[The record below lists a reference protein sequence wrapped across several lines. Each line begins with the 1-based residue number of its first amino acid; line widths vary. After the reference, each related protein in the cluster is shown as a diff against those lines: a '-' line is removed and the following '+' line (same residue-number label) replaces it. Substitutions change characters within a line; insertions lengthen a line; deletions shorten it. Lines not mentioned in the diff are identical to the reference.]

1 MSKSRAKKL
10 AERKRRIG
18 WRLRVRSWSD
28 QSRPMFKARHIRYEL
43 TDRARGL
50 GEGGIGLMHRLALR
64 TGLVKAIDRQLHLLK
79 RHLPYHESDH
89 VLNIAYN
96 SLCGGTCLD
105 DLELRRHDEVYLDAL
120 GAQRIPDP
128 TTAGDFCRRFTEADV
143 QTLMDVINQTRVG
156 VWKQQDA
163 DFFREAI
170 IDADGSIAPT
180 TGECKEGMGLS
191 YDGRW
196 GYHPLIVSLSNTGEP
211 LYVVNRSGERPSH
224 EGAAG
229 YLDQAAA
236 LCREAGFR
244 KITFRGDT
252 DFSQTAHL
260 DRWHGE
266 GIRFIFGYDAAPSL
280 KQRADELPES
290 AWKPLPHG
298 DLRGAEHQRGA
309 DDECHARGTPPSRA
323 RPENVKDRIVRQKG
337 FENLRLL
344 GEDVAE
350 FEHAPQ
356 ACHRSYRMVVVRK
369 HISHERGQERLFTDY
384 RYFFYIT
391 NDREH
396 VLKTIVETA
405 HGRCD
410 QENLIDQLKH
420 GVHALRMPVADLVSN
435 WAYMV
440 MAALAW
446 SLKAWLALLLPA
458 QGRWKER
465 HTSEKHSVLRME
477 FKTFVNAFIRVPA
490 LVIRGGRRVVFKLL
504 SWNPWQNV
512 LLRAADIL
520 CRPLRC

>member
-1 MSKSRAKKL
+1 MSRNRARIL
-10 AERKRRIG
+10 AQRKRRIA
-18 WRLRVRSWSD
+18 WRLRDRQWAE
-28 QSRPMFKARHIRYEL
+28 QPRPMFRASNIHYEL
-43 TDRARGL
+43 TARERGL
-50 GEGGIGLMHRLALR
+50 GEGGIGLMHRLATR
-64 TGLVKAIDRQLHLLK
+64 TGLVKTIDRRLHLLK

-105 DLELRRHDEVYLDAL
+105 DLELRRNDEVYLDAL

-128 TTAGDFCRRFTEADV
+128 TTAGDFCRRFDEADV
-143 QTLMDVINQTRVG
+143 HMLMDAINQTRVG
-156 VWKQQDA
+156 VWKAQTD
-163 DFFREAI
+163 DFFREAL
-170 IDADGSIAPT
+170 IDADGSIVET
-180 TGECKEGMGLS
+180 TGECKEGLGLS

-211 LYVVNRSGERPSH
+211 LYVVNRPGERPSH

-229 YLDQAAA
+229 YLDRAAA

-260 DRWHGE
+260 DRWHGQ
-266 GIRFIFGYDAAPSL
+266 GIRFIFGYDAVASL
-280 KQRADELPES
+280 KQRADELPET
-290 AWKPLPHG
+290 AWKPLP
-298 DLRGAEHQRGA
+298 RGEHRPAPDGSA
-309 DDECHARGTPPSRA
+309 LPRA
-323 RPENVKDRIVRQKG
+323 RPENVKERIVVEKG

-344 GEDVAE
+344 AEEVAE

-356 ACHRSYRMVVVRK
+356 ACRRSYRMVVVRK
-369 HISHERGQERLFTDY
+369 RIAVERGQERLFTDY
-384 RYFFYIT
+384 RYLFYIT
-391 NDREH
+391 NDRQH
-396 VLKTIVETA
+396 VGSTIVETA

-420 GVHALRMPVADLVSN
+420 GVHALRMPVGDLVSN

-446 SLKAWLALLLPA
+446 SLKAWLALLLPVR
-458 QGRWKER
+458 GRWKER
-465 HTSEKHSVLRME
+465 HKSEKQSVLRME
-477 FKTFVNAFIRVPA
+477 FKKFVNAFIRVPA
-490 LVIRGGRRVVFKLL
+490 LVNRGGRRVVFKLL
-504 SWNPWQNV
+504 SWNPWQSV
-512 LLRAADIL
+512 LLRAADAL